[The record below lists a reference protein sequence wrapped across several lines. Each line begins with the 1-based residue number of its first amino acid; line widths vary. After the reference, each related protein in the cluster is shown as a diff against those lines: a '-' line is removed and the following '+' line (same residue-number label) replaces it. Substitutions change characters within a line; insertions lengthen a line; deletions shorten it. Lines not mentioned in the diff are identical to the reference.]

1 MPVVDVR
8 SKAEFDR
15 LLEAHA
21 TLALQAHATWCGPC
35 RAISPVFEKLAADGK
50 QQQGEGDIV
59 FARFDTDEVADLA
72 DALKIRSIPAFF
84 LYKDGQLK
92 DKLAGP
98 DPGALTKAIDALA
111 N

>member
-21 TLALQAHATWCGPC
+21 TLAIQAHATWCGPC
-35 RAISPVFEKLAADGK
+35 RIISPIFEKLADGK
-50 QQQGEGDIV
+50 QQGEGDV
-59 FARFDTDEVADLA
+59 AFARFDADEVADLA
-72 DALKIRSIPAFF
+72 DALKVRSIPTFF
-84 LYKDGQLK
+84 FYKDGQLK

-98 DPGALTKAIDALA
+98 DPGALTRAIDALA